1 MTYIV
6 YGLWEEAYML
16 ISGYGIYANFV
27 RQGLGIWLGVRIRKR
42 LRVRLRVRVRV
53 RIRKSMETG
62 LRVRKHRFA

>member
-42 LRVRLRVRVRV
+42 LRVRVRVRV

>member
-1 MTYIV
+1 
-6 YGLWEEAYML
+6 ML

-42 LRVRLRVRVRV
+42 LRVRVRVRV

>member
-6 YGLWEEAYML
+6 YGLWDEAYML

-42 LRVRLRVRVRV
+42 LRVRVRVRV

>member
-6 YGLWEEAYML
+6 YGLWDEAYML

-27 RQGLGIWLGVRIRKR
+27 RQGLGIWLGVRIRK
-42 LRVRLRVRVRV
+42 
-53 RIRKSMETG
+53 SMETG

>member
-1 MTYIV
+1 M
-6 YGLWEEAYML
+6 GEAYML

-42 LRVRLRVRVRV
+42 LRLRVRV

>member
-42 LRVRLRVRVRV
+42 LRVRVRV